1 MHRWMMR
8 DNCTR
13 FWTKS
18 LIIKS
23 IIQLCQ
29 YEMVWFANPI
39 EDAQFAVVNHLME
52 EAAYKWWV
60 HKVLWKWNRIIS

>member
-8 DNCTR
+8 DNSTR

-18 LIIKS
+18 LIIKR

-52 EAAYKWWV
+52 EPTY
-60 HKVLWKWNRIIS
+60 